1 MADHVA
7 YRGYMAEEIRCSWQ
21 SAGEVTLP
29 GVKLAFPRVP
39 DGPGL
44 YRFVLVGPPGPVRV
58 YLGQSGHLRR
68 RFRHYRSPGGPGE
81 SDTTKYRV
89 NAQLR
94 EALQSGCRVAV
105 DIAVQVE
112 GTDLTAKAGRRR
124 AEDAELAGARRAGYS
139 VLNR

>member
-1 MADHVA
+1 
-7 YRGYMAEEIRCSWQ
+7 MAEKIRCLWQ

-29 GVKLAFPRVP
+29 GAKLAFPRVP
-39 DGPGL
+39 DAPGL

-58 YLGQSGHLRR
+58 YIGQSGHLRR
-68 RFRHYRSPGGPGE
+68 RLRHYQSPGGPEE
-81 SDTTKYRV
+81 SGTTKYRV

-112 GTDLTAKAGRRR
+112 GADLTVKAGRRA
-124 AEDAELAGARRAGYS
+124 AENAELAGAQRAGYA

>member
-1 MADHVA
+1 MT
-7 YRGYMAEEIRCSWQ
+7 EKIRCRWQ

-29 GVKLAFPRVP
+29 EDKLFFPRVI

-68 RFRHYRSPGGPGE
+68 RFRRYQSPGGPDKSG
-81 SDTTKYRV
+81 TARYRV

-94 EALQSGCRVAV
+94 EALRSGCRVAV
-105 DIAVQVE
+105 DIAVEVD
-112 GTDLTAKAGRRR
+112 GADLTAKAGRRL
-124 AEDAELAGARRAGYS
+124 AEEAELAAAQRAGYA
-139 VLNR
+139 VLNP

>member
-1 MADHVA
+1 MSK
-7 YRGYMAEEIRCSWQ
+7 EIRCSWQ

-29 GVKLAFPRVP
+29 GMKLAFPRVP
-39 DGPGL
+39 DAPGL
-44 YRFVLVGPPGPVRV
+44 YRLVLVGPPGPVRV

-68 RFRHYRSPGGPGE
+68 RFRHYRSPGGPRE
-81 SDTTKYRV
+81 SNTARHRV

-112 GTDLTAKAGRRR
+112 GADLTAKAGRR
-124 AEDAELAGARRAGYS
+124 LAKEAALTGARRAGYS

>member
-1 MADHVA
+1 MP
-7 YRGYMAEEIRCSWQ
+7 EKIRCRWQ

-29 GVKLAFPRVP
+29 GAKLVFPRVT

-58 YLGQSGHLRR
+58 YIGQSGHLRR
-68 RFRHYRSPGGPGE
+68 RLRRYRSPGGPQE
-81 SDTTKYRV
+81 PERTSYRV

-105 DIAVQVE
+105 DIAVQID
-112 GTDLTAKAGRRR
+112 GADLTAKAGRRL
-124 AEDAELAGARRAGYS
+124 AEEAELAGAQRAGYA